1 MTRHALGCLLAATV
15 VSASAIGTA
24 TAAPASHDRT
34 QSQQADGR
42 HRHKWW
48 NDDQIKAELA
58 LTAQQAQE
66 IEQIFQASIQRLRTL
81 KEQLDLLE
89 KDLSRMIRERTSPEA
104 TVAQQL
110 DRVET
115 TRGELNKA
123 RMLMIYKMHRVLT
136 SEQNEKL
143 RAINDRRDRKDQ
155 DR

>member
-1 MTRHALGCLLAATV
+1 MTRQALGWLLAATM
-15 VSASAIGTA
+15 VSVWIGGF
-24 TAAPASHDRT
+24 AAAGPAPPDRADQ
-34 QSQQADGR
+34 QSDGR

-48 NDDQIKAELA
+48 HDDQIKAELA
-58 LTAQQAQE
+58 LTPQQAQE
-66 IEQIFQASIQRLRTL
+66 IEQIFQASVPRLRTL

-89 KDLSRMIRERTSPEA
+89 KDLSRMIRERTSAEA

-110 DRVET
+110 DRVES
-115 TRGELNKA
+115 TRSELNKA

>member
-1 MTRHALGCLLAATV
+1 MTRHALGWLLAAAV
-15 VSASAIGTA
+15 VSASTIGTA
-24 TAAPASHDRT
+24 AAAPASHDRT
-34 QSQQADGR
+34 QQPSDGR

-48 NDDQIKAELA
+48 HDDQIKAELV
-58 LTAQQAQE
+58 LTTQQEQE
-66 IEQIFQASIQRLRTL
+66 IEQVFQASVPKLRTL

-110 DRVET
+110 DRVEA

-155 DR
+155 D

>member
-15 VSASAIGTA
+15 VSASTIGTV
-24 TAAPASHDRT
+24 TAAPPLHDRT
-34 QSQQADGR
+34 QSQQSDGR

-48 NDDQIKAELA
+48 HDDQIKAELA

-66 IEQIFQASIQRLRTL
+66 IEQIFQASIQRLKTL

-115 TRGELNKA
+115 ARGELYKG
-123 RMLMIYKMHRVLT
+123 RMLRIYTMHRVLT

>member
-1 MTRHALGCLLAATV
+1 MTRQALGWLLAATM
-15 VSASAIGTA
+15 VSVWIFESA
-24 TAAPASHDRT
+24 AAEPTSHERT
-34 QSQQADGR
+34 DQQSSDGR

-58 LTAQQAQE
+58 LTPQQAQE
-66 IEQIFQASIQRLRTL
+66 IEQIFQASVPRLRTL
-81 KEQLDLLE
+81 KEQLDVLE

-115 TRGELNKA
+115 TRAELNKA

-143 RAINDRRDRKDQ
+143 RAINDRRDRKDR

>member
-1 MTRHALGCLLAATV
+1 MTRQVLGWLLATTAV
-15 VSASAIGTA
+15 WGWSGAASAAGSASPDWIEQR
-24 TAAPASHDRT
+24 S
-34 QSQQADGR
+34 DGR

-48 NDDQIKAELA
+48 HDDAIKAELA
-58 LTAQQAQE
+58 LTPQQGLE
-66 IEQIFQASIQRLRTL
+66 IEQIFQASVPRLRTL
-81 KEQLDLLE
+81 KEQLDSLE
-89 KDLSRMIRERTSPEA
+89 KDLSRMIRERTSAEA

-115 TRGELNKA
+115 TRAELNKA

-143 RAINDRRDRKDQ
+143 RAINDRRDRKDH

>member
-1 MTRHALGCLLAATV
+1 MTRHALGWLLAAAV
-15 VSASAIGTA
+15 VSASTIGTA
-24 TAAPASHDRT
+24 AASHDRT
-34 QSQQADGR
+34 HPQQSDGR

-48 NDDQIKAELA
+48 HNDEIKAELA
-58 LTAQQAQE
+58 LTVQQAQE
-66 IEQIFQASIQRLRTL
+66 IEQIFQASIQRLRAL

>member
-1 MTRHALGCLLAATV
+1 MTRQALGWLLSAAV
-15 VSASAIGTA
+15 ASAFAGGTA
-24 TAAPASHDRT
+24 AAGSASHDWT
-34 QSQQADGR
+34 EQPSDGR

-48 NDDQIKAELA
+48 SDEEIKAELA
-58 LTAQQAQE
+58 LSPQQAQE
-66 IEQIFQASIQRLRTL
+66 IEQIFQASVPRLRTL
-81 KEQLDLLE
+81 KEQLDALE

-115 TRGELNKA
+115 TRAELNKA

-136 SEQNEKL
+136 TEQNEKL

>member
-1 MTRHALGCLLAATV
+1 MTRQALGWLLAAAV
-15 VSASAIGTA
+15 VSASTIGTA
-24 TAAPASHDRT
+24 TAAAASHDWT
-34 QSQQADGR
+34 QPQQPDGR

-48 NDDQIKAELA
+48 HDDRIKAELV
-58 LTAQQAQE
+58 LTTQQEQE
-66 IEQIFQASIQRLRTL
+66 IEQIFQASVPKLRTL

>member
-1 MTRHALGCLLAATV
+1 MTRQALGWLLAATM
-15 VSASAIGTA
+15 VSAWTEGP
-24 TAAPASHDRT
+24 AAAGPASDGWT
-34 QSQQADGR
+34 GQQSTDGR

-58 LTAQQAQE
+58 LSPQQAQE
-66 IEQIFQASIQRLRTL
+66 IEQIFQASVPRLRNL

-104 TVAQQL
+104 NVAQQL
-110 DRVET
+110 DRVES
-115 TRGELNKA
+115 TRAELNKA

-136 SEQNEKL
+136 TEQNEKL
-143 RAINDRRDRKDQ
+143 RAINDRRDRKDR

>member
-1 MTRHALGCLLAATV
+1 MTRQALGWLLAATM
-15 VSASAIGTA
+15 VSVWTEGP
-24 TAAPASHDRT
+24 AAGPAHDWAG
-34 QSQQADGR
+34 QQPESR

-48 NDDQIKAELA
+48 SDNEIKAELA
-58 LTAQQAQE
+58 LTPQQAQE
-66 IEQIFQASIQRLRTL
+66 IEQIFQASIPRLRTL
-81 KEQLDLLE
+81 KEQLDALE
-89 KDLSRMIRERTSPEA
+89 KELSRMIRERTSAEA

-115 TRGELNKA
+115 TRAELNKA

-136 SEQNEKL
+136 TEQNEKL